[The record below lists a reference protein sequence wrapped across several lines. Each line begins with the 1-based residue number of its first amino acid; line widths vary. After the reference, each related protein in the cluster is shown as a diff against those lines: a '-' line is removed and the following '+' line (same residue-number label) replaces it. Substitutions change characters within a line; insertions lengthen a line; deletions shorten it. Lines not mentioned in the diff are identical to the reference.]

1 MLIFLF
7 HFLEPLIFLLYK
19 SQSDILYY
27 PIFPLL
33 QEEGAEPYL
42 ETYYSE
48 NEGEDGGDSST
59 CNLQSE
65 TNFPYDFQNLE
76 PETKSEVPEPHEY
89 AVANSLGIEAYN
101 VEEDNSLP
109 RLSQ

>member
-1 MLIFLF
+1 MMKTPRYLLIFFF
-7 HFLEPLIFLLYK
+7 HFLEPLIILFNK
-19 SQSDILYY
+19 SQSNILYY

-33 QEEGAEPYL
+33 QEEVDEPYL

-48 NEGEDGGDSST
+48 NEGEDGGD
-59 CNLQSE
+59 
-65 TNFPYDFQNLE
+65 FQNLE
-76 PETKSEVPEPHEY
+76 AETKSEVPEPHEY
-89 AVANSLGIEAYN
+89 AVANSMGVEAYN